1 MTLRATFEQ
10 RIKQAFKI
18 NPIVAI
24 LGPRQCGKTT
34 LAKDYLAHN
43 NIYLRQNYF
52 DLERLVDVERL
63 KTPELTL
70 SNLTGL
76 VVIDEVQRAPEL
88 FTTLRVLVD
97 ENRVGKNKKT
107 FLILGSASTELI
119 KQSAESLA
127 GRITYIELTPFTLA
141 ETGNSIEQLWLRGGF
156 PRSYLAADDESSFA
170 WRLEYVRTFLE
181 QDIPNLGITIPPAN
195 LHRFWMMLAHY
206 HGNIFNASELG
217 RSLGLSHKT
226 IRNYLDILAG
236 TFMVRELA
244 PWFANI
250 SKRQVKSPKIYFRDS
265 GILHTL
271 LNVQSKQDLLINPK
285 LGASWEGLAL
295 EEIIR
300 HLQARD
306 NECFFWATH
315 GHAELDLLIIKGSK
329 KFGFEFK
336 YTDNPKLTP
345 SMKIALEHLELD
357 RLFLIYPGD
366 VKITLA
372 NRVEAIGLLEFL
384 TAGLIK

>member
-1 MTLRATFEQ
+1 MTSRATFEQ
-10 RIKQAFKI
+10 KIKQAFKV

-34 LAKDYLAHN
+34 LAKDYIAHN
-43 NIYLRQNYF
+43 NTYLRQNYF
-52 DLERLVDVERL
+52 DLERLVDTERL

-97 ENRVGKNKKT
+97 ENRVGKNKRT

-127 GRITYIELTPFTLA
+127 GRISYIELTPFNLA
-141 ETGNSIEQLWLRGGF
+141 ETGNSIDQLWLRGGF
-156 PRSYLAADDESSFA
+156 PRSYLAADDEASFA

-206 HGNIFNASELG
+206 HGNIFNASEIG

-271 LNVQSKQDLLINPK
+271 LNVQSRQDLLINPK

-315 GHAELDLLIIKGSK
+315 GHAELDLLIIKGNK

-336 YTDNPKLTP
+336 YTDTPKMTP

-366 VKITLA
+366 VKVTLA
-372 NRVEAIGLLEFL
+372 SRVEAIGLLEFL
-384 TAGLIK
+384 AAGLLK